1 MPSSSVLRVR
11 QREIQTMVDYTT
23 TCYPTLGITSR
34 DATIILLL
42 LLFEFFST
50 LLPCTLSTP
59 WIAESIP
66 VNDIKYLVPNTYFSI
81 SITDMQNGSCHG
93 PRETKIPHN
102 NSHNTTTTTSGAIIL
117 SGGVAAASSAT
128 ATAAVA
134 AANGSVTVRYLPLQ
148 CCTDWDCSSS
158 NTLEDVWQSSPPL
171 VFYCIN

>member
-1 MPSSSVLRVR
+1 MRPLFYYYYLNSSRLCCHAL
-11 QREIQTMVDYTT
+11 T
-23 TCYPTLGITSR
+23 
-34 DATIILLL
+34 
-42 LLFEFFST
+42 F
-50 LLPCTLSTP
+50 STP
-59 WIAESIP
+59 WIAESIS
-66 VNDIKYLVPNTYFSI
+66 VSDIKYLVPNTDFSI

-102 NSHNTTTTTSGAIIL
+102 NTTTTTSGAIIL

-171 VFYCIN
+171 IFYCGINYQAPIYHN